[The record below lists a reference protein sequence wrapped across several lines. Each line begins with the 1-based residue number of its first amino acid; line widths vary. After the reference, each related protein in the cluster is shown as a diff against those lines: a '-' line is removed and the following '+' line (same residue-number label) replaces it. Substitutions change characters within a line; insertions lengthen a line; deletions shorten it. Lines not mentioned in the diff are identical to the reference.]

1 MVAKSRTRILTGC
14 GLWLLASFF
23 VLGST
28 LPGSAENR
36 ESVCSEVKNEWEQ
49 SVAELKESLREF
61 KSLRKTPVRNI
72 IDQPIVL
79 RNSSKTIAQQVS
91 EGLQAEDRVLDSQRE
106 KCAQA
111 LNREREVFSKL
122 EACLTESSTSKK
134 GRKISRLTK
143 KRRRMVD
150 KATALLSKVHEV
162 EGQELYPSYANMWT
176 YGHPY
181 YQSYQQPPRTP
192 NRFFRQYRRMYRG
205 WWGR

>member
-91 EGLQAEDRVLDSQRE
+91 EGLQAKDRVLDSQRE

-134 GRKISRLTK
+134 PMELFYSCMTCQHTTSEPVVTLLCTECGSQFQPDEAAYRNMDRLVLNRPIAESLIK
-143 KRRRMVD
+143 K
-150 KATALLSKVHEV
+150 V
-162 EGQELYPSYANMWT
+162 EGTDSEK
-176 YGHPY
+176 
-181 YQSYQQPPRTP
+181 
-192 NRFFRQYRRMYRG
+192 
-205 WWGR
+205 